1 MKIFKFTLGI
11 ALIFVVAFF
20 VVTFSPKKDA
30 TTGPVACTEEAM
42 LCPDGSYVGRTGPS
56 CQFAPCP
63 QREEPVVP
71 PQNNNDVWNTTTNK
85 QGNITFSAPQSLGTE
100 YIHPVEWPPE
110 VELVNQAFGCK
121 ESGSEVLPQGQ
132 TQQKTIQNIPYCVT
146 LESEGAAGSIYTK
159 YTYAF
164 AKDAQTVQLSF
175 TLRGVQCS
183 NYDEDKKSACEAERT
198 NFDVDALSDKIAK
211 TIRVE

>member
-1 MKIFKFTLGI
+1 MKFFKITLGI
-11 ALIFVVAFF
+11 LVVFAIAFLVF
-20 VVTFSPKKDA
+20 MVLPKKDA
-30 TTGPVACTEEAM
+30 ATSPVACTEEAM

-63 QREEPVVP
+63 KKEEPVVP

-100 YIHPVEWPPE
+100 YIHPVEWPPQ
-110 VELVNQAFGCK
+110 VELLPQAFGCK

-132 TQQKTIQNIPYCVT
+132 TRQKTIQNISYCVT
-146 LESEGAAGSIYTK
+146 QESEGAAGSIYTK
-159 YTYAF
+159 YTYAV
-164 AKDAQTVQLSF
+164 AKDAQTVKLSF
-175 TLRGVQCS
+175 TLRAVQCG
-183 NYDEDKKSACEAERT
+183 NYDEPQKTACESERAS
-198 NFDVDALSDKIAK
+198 FDIDALSDKIAK